1 MNYNFN
7 HNNCSY
13 HNINLVSFN
22 NQDLVFT
29 FSLFFHKVLS
39 VFYKL
44 FCSFIY
50 KCFFLELLFI
60 LLLLIPHHGQALTS
74 VTSNFIHGHSPYLTF
89 DDGRTRA
96 TDINS
101 LLWITLSNGVKF
113 TPTANNSSSLPI
125 ELPNV
130 GESFADI
137 DMLIPTDFDSISLN
151 SIIGSPYNYWGDDDG
166 DGQGINGISVSGSL
180 SLSIVDKYNQPVAR
194 RDVLSNCNAPYKIT
208 LTSTDGTLSTQ
219 YGVPNNNNFNA
230 SNVTYYINP
239 KIIPEVCFVVPSL
252 ENSGIVEGINFS
264 GPANIWKDRKG
275 FIPQS
280 NDPSSYHLN
289 FPTTGADKLEFDLEI
304 VNGQILRWTPINKS
318 NIIATVSFNNA
329 TGSSI
334 KVTLS
339 GPSADLTQW
348 DLDSPAPIFKPDLP
362 QVFELLGRDYQNNIV
377 VKYGFVLKQW
387 FVNRSTK
394 DYSYSNSSRWCS
406 AIGSNMPKVKDLT
419 NAVCLGSWAGDHCKG
434 SSGASPASDGNYYQR
449 QINAG
454 LFSEWGNMPTYSN
467 AKFGMNHYWTSESN
481 SNGEQFGVYAT
492 GGGIFKFNPNDS
504 GDTYSH
510 TICVAP

>member
-1 MNYNFN
+1 MVY
-7 HNNCSY
+7 
-13 HNINLVSFN
+13 
-22 NQDLVFT
+22 
-29 FSLFFHKVLS
+29 
-39 VFYKL
+39 
-44 FCSFIY
+44 
-50 KCFFLELLFI
+50 
-60 LLLLIPHHGQALTS
+60 ALTVVVLQS
-74 VTSNFIHGHSPYLTF
+74 ISFSNYALTTKTTNIIQGSAPYLTF
-89 DDGRTRA
+89 DGGRTRA
-96 TDINS
+96 TNTEALVGIY
-101 LLWITLSNGVKF
+101 LSDGRTF
-113 TPTANNSSSLPI
+113 TPTANDSSLDNPI
-125 ELPNV
+125 VL
-130 GESFADI
+130 
-137 DMLIPTDFDSISLN
+137 
-151 SIIGSPYNYWGDDDG
+151 
-166 DGQGINGISVSGSL
+166 
-180 SLSIVDKYNQPVAR
+180 PVAR

-239 KIIPEVCFVVPSL
+239 KIIPEVCFVMPSL

-264 GPANIWKDRKG
+264 GPANIWKDKKG

-289 FPTTGADKLEFDLEI
+289 FPTTGADKLAFDLEI
-304 VNGQILRWTPINKS
+304 VNGQILRWTPVNKS

-329 TGSSI
+329 TGSSV

-339 GPSADLTQW
+339 GPSANLTQW
-348 DLDSPAPIFKPDLP
+348 DLDSPAHIFKPDLP

-406 AIGSNMPKVKDLT
+406 AIGYNMPKVKDLT
-419 NAVCLGSWAGDHCKG
+419 NAVCLGLWAGDHCEG
-434 SSGASPASDGNYYQR
+434 SSGALPASDGNYYKR

-467 AKFGMNHYWTSESN
+467 AKFGINHYWTSDSN
-481 SNGEQFGVYAT
+481 GNGEQFGVYAT

-504 GDTYSH
+504 SDTYSH